1 MKKAFI
7 FVAGLATGVLLL
19 FVVAAV
25 IYIFDEKNHPQ
36 VQNQDNGVT
45 MFDEPGD
52 KIDETEFKVI
62 QALERGS
69 SALSRGTGINTHLTT
84 YLLVNDESKL
94 YYDDEKVTVPS
105 GKIARQ
111 VGIFQYETK
120 GGVSKTVPIIKF
132 FDK

>member
-7 FVAGLATGVLLL
+7 FISGLATGVLLL
-19 FVVAAV
+19 FIVAAV
-25 IYIFDEKNHPQ
+25 IYLCDEKNHPQ
-36 VQNQDNGVT
+36 DQDNGVT
-45 MFDEPGD
+45 MFDAPGN
-52 KIDETEFKVI
+52 KIDETEFEVF
-62 QALERGS
+62 QALGRGS
-69 SALSRGTGINTHLTT
+69 SALSRGTGINYSTT

-120 GGVSKTVPIIKF
+120 GGVSKTVPIVKF
-132 FDK
+132 YDK

>member
-19 FVVAAV
+19 FIVAA

-45 MFDEPGD
+45 MFDTPGD
-52 KIDETEFKVI
+52 KIDETEFRVM
-62 QALERGS
+62 QALESGS

-84 YLLVNDESKL
+84 YLLVNDEGKL
-94 YYDDEKVTVPS
+94 YYDNEKVAVPS
-105 GKIARQ
+105 AKVARQ
-111 VGIFQYETK
+111 VGIFEYETNR
-120 GGVSKTVPIIKF
+120 GIWKTVPIVKF
-132 FDK
+132 LNK

>member
-19 FVVAAV
+19 FIVAAV

-52 KIDETEFKVI
+52 KIDETEFEVF

-69 SALSRGTGINTHLTT
+69 SALSRVTGKGIGPT
-84 YLLVNDESKL
+84 YLLVNDEGKL

-111 VGIFQYETK
+111 VGIFQYKTK

>member
-25 IYIFDEKNHPQ
+25 IYICDEKNHPQ
-36 VQNQDNGVT
+36 VQNNGVT
-45 MFDEPGD
+45 MFDAPGD
-52 KIDETEFKVI
+52 KIDETEFEVY

-84 YLLVNDESKL
+84 YLLVNDEGKL
-94 YYDDEKVTVPS
+94 YYDNEKVAVPS
-105 GKIARQ
+105 AKVARQ
-111 VGIFQYETK
+111 VGIFEYETNR
-120 GGVSKTVPIIKF
+120 GIWKTVPIVKF
-132 FDK
+132 LNK

>member
-25 IYIFDEKNHPQ
+25 IYICDEKNHPQ
-36 VQNQDNGVT
+36 VQNNGVT
-45 MFDEPGD
+45 MFDTPGD
-52 KIDETEFKVI
+52 KIDETDFKVI

-120 GGVSKTVPIIKF
+120 GGVSKTVPIVKF
-132 FDK
+132 YDK

>member
-19 FVVAAV
+19 FIVAAV
-25 IYIFDEKNHPQ
+25 IYICDEKNHPQ
-36 VQNQDNGVT
+36 VQDNGVT
-45 MFDEPGD
+45 MFDAPGD
-52 KIDETEFKVI
+52 KIDETEFRVM

-94 YYDDEKVTVPS
+94 YYDEEKVTVPS

>member
-25 IYIFDEKNHPQ
+25 IYICDEKNHPQ
-36 VQNQDNGVT
+36 VQDNGVT
-45 MFDEPGD
+45 MFDAPGD
-52 KIDETEFKVI
+52 KIDETEFRVM

-69 SALSRGTGINTHLTT
+69 SALSRGTGITT